1 MEIASARN
9 WMNIIIF
16 YTYNI
21 VLLHD
26 DYSTDTKPEG
36 RVTQSDRF
44 GTVIQLVVRK
54 IDGTTSKHLAAG
66 TKINAQYTILSIKTS
81 TTFNM
86 QYIIA
91 VLP

>member
-1 MEIASARN
+1 MHLPKPNMEN
-9 WMNIIIF
+9 CKWMNIIIF
-16 YTYNI
+16 YTYI

-26 DYSTDTKPEG
+26 DYSTYTKPEG
-36 RVTQSDRF
+36 R